1 VILDNPKRRLGFASC
16 LTFVVAGVAGSANAQ
31 TLPTSGRTPTPS
43 NIIVPEYQAQGM
55 PMGAFRLYPALTG
68 LIAHDDNVF
77 RTETDEV
84 SDTFFQ
90 IAPRLSLETQSEGHF
105 VALRGGVDIFEY
117 SDASSES
124 RTDWFALAEGGTEV
138 VQGTRIFGSVSYTDT
153 HEPRGYFDE
162 AASLAEPTPFDVFH
176 ADARVESK
184 PNRFGVAVGVSYDK
198 LNYQDSV
205 LFGPGNANNDD
216 RDFDQFEVFG
226 RVSYE
231 FSPGYAIYAHAAHN
245 TREFDLPLDRNGV
258 NRDSTGYR
266 VNGGIQMEVTRL
278 ITGEA
283 YIGYL
288 EQKYEAPLLR
298 DNGFN
303 FGANILWSPTPT
315 VDVRLGARHSIVETV
330 VSQDFVPA
338 TDSNQKEVTLGI
350 DYAFRPNVILHGDVG
365 YLDNDFTGTTRTDE
379 ITSFGVGGTYIL
391 NRYLSATA
399 QFEHSNRESTI
410 VGQDY
415 SDNIFWFGLGFQI

>member
-1 VILDNPKRRLGFASC
+1 MLSGNSRKLTGCALCVTLLVSGVISSG
-16 LTFVVAGVAGSANAQ
+16 NAQ
-31 TLPTSGRTPTPS
+31 TLPSSGRTPTPS
-43 NIIVPEYQAQGM
+43 NIIIPEYQPQGM
-55 PMGAFRLYPALTG
+55 PFGAFRLYPALTG
-68 LIAHDDNVF
+68 LIAHDDNIF
-77 RTETDEV
+77 RTDTNEV

-90 IAPRLSLETQSEGHF
+90 IAPRLSLESQSEGHF
-105 VALRGGVDIFEY
+105 IALRGGVDVYEY

-124 RTDWFALAEGGTEV
+124 RTDWFVLAEGGTEV
-138 VQGTRIFGSVSYTDT
+138 VQGTRIFGSVGYTDT

-162 AASLAEPTPFDVFH
+162 ALNLAEPTPFDVFH
-176 ADARVESK
+176 ADARIESK
-184 PNRFGVAVGVSYDK
+184 PNRFGVAVGVNYDQ
-198 LNYQDSV
+198 LNYRDSV
-205 LFGPGNANNDD
+205 LIGPGNTSNDD
-216 RDFDQFEVFG
+216 RDFDEFEVFG

-288 EQKYEAPLLR
+288 EQKYEAPLGT
-298 DNGFN
+298 DNGLN
-303 FGANILWSPTPT
+303 FGANLLWSPTPT

-338 TDSNQKEVTLGI
+338 TDSNQKEITLGI
-350 DYAFRPNVILHGDVG
+350 DYAIRPNVILHGDVG
-365 YLDNDFTGTTRTDE
+365 YLDNDFTGTTRSDE
-379 ITSFGVGGTYIL
+379 ITSFNVGGTYIL

-399 QFEHSNRESTI
+399 QFEHSERDSTI
-410 VGQDY
+410 AGQDY
-415 SDNIFWFGLGFQI
+415 SANIFWFGLGFQV